1 MNTGTTRIVMLG
13 LAALTMA
20 AGCASES
27 GSRRGEAADS
37 RRDPQAEAAYQEVLE
52 RAQASLAEAERAG
65 ASEHGSADLNRARE
79 KLNAARRAAED
90 GDATRA
96 ERLAVEADLD
106 AAVALATAR
115 NQEAQ
120 AAVDELEAGI
130 RTLEDELRRNEGRS
144 PDRL

>member
-20 AGCASES
+20 AGCASDS
-27 GSRRGEAADS
+27 GSRRGEADS
-37 RRDPQAEAAYQEVLE
+37 RRDSQSQAAYQEVLE

-65 ASEHGSADLNRARE
+65 AGEHGSADLNRARE
-79 KLNAARRAAED
+79 KLNAAQRAAED
-90 GDATRA
+90 GDAARA
-96 ERLAVEADLD
+96 ERLVVEAELD
-106 AAVALATAR
+106 ADVALATAR

-120 AAVDELEAGI
+120 AAVDELEASL

-144 PDRL
+144 PNRP